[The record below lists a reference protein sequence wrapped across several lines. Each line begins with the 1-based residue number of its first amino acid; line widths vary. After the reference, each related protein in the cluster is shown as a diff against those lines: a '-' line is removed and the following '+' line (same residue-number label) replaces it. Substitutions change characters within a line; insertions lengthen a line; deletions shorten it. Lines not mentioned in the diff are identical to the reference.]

1 MTCHQWFFNLGFKL
15 QDSVSNDCH
24 DLTMLSVNIC
34 DIAVIAN
41 KDIDY
46 RCIIYNIRKYEAIKL
61 LKNSV
66 LDDLGYL

>member
-1 MTCHQWFFNLGFKL
+1 MTCHYWFFNLGFKL

-34 DIAVIAN
+34 DIAVITI

-46 RCIIYNIRKYEAIKL
+46 RCVVYNISKYEAIKL

-66 LDDLGYL
+66 LDDPGYI